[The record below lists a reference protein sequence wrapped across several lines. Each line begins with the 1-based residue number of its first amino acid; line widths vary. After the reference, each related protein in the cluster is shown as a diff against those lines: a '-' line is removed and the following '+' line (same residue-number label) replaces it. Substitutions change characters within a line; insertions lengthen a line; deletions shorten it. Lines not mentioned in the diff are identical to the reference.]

1 MPNETLLTNNDVYP
15 VKLIQRNLSSPFLI
29 VCDHAGNRM
38 PHALQNRNV
47 DPSELERHIA
57 IDVNAY
63 AVAEVL
69 AKELSATLVS
79 QQYSRLVV
87 DMNRSK
93 DDPDSMP
100 EYSDGTLIPFN
111 QNLTKSDRK
120 ARLNELYWPYH
131 NTISELL
138 GEMGADAT
146 LIAVH
151 SFTPR
156 LRSSATSAMRNWHV
170 DLMTRTHR
178 PYSLN
183 VERNLQAQN
192 SQLHIGQN
200 QVFNMS
206 HNRDFTIPFHAES
219 RNITNLCIEIR
230 NDLLNTDSQI
240 KWWGQALAH
249 SVRASLQL
257 DTQFETQ
264 IAV

>member
-1 MPNETLLTNNDVYP
+1 MPNETLLTKNDVHP
-15 VKLIQRNLSSPFLI
+15 VKLIRRSLSSPFLI
-29 VCDHAGNRM
+29 VCDHASNRI
-38 PHALQNRNV
+38 PNSLQNRSV

-69 AKELSATLVS
+69 AQELSATLVS

-100 EYSDGTLIPFN
+100 EYSDETLIPFN
-111 QNLTKSDRK
+111 QNLTRSNRE
-120 ARLNELYWPYH
+120 ARLSEIYWPYH

-146 LIAVH
+146 LIAIH

-156 LRSSATSAMRNWHV
+156 LRSSTTSSMRKWHV

-178 PYSLN
+178 PYSID

-192 SQLHIGQN
+192 TQLNIGQN

-240 KWWGQALAH
+240 MWWGKALAH
-249 SVRASLQL
+249 SVRSSLQL
-257 DTQFETQ
+257 DTQIEAK